1 MKQIIHERH
10 IFVYGTDD
18 IIFSVKENQGVIIM
32 KCAIFFAEGF
42 EECEGLITVD
52 MLRRGG
58 VHIDTVSV
66 SEDKA
71 VRGSHGITVLAD
83 LAFSEFDPAG
93 YEVLILPGGRVGT
106 QNLEKCTELKDS
118 LKKHFES
125 GKLTCAICA
134 APSVYGHMGMLK
146 GRHYTC
152 FPTFDEAAFGGTYEA
167 VPAVTDGN
175 LITGR
180 GMGATIEFSEEILRQ
195 LTDEETL
202 KSVRNGMQYFG
213 N

>member
-1 MKQIIHERH
+1 
-10 IFVYGTDD
+10 
-18 IIFSVKENQGVIIM
+18 M

-58 VHIDTVSV
+58 IHIDTVSV
-66 SEDKA
+66 NEEHA
-71 VRGSHGITVLAD
+71 VHGSHKITVLSD
-83 LAFSEFDPAG
+83 LAYSEFDPDA
-93 YEVLILPGGRVGT
+93 YDVLILPGGRVGT
-106 QNLEKCTELKDS
+106 QNLEACSDLKDK
-118 LKKHFES
+118 LKKHFEK

-134 APSVYGHMGMLK
+134 APSVYGHMGMLE

-152 FPTFDEAAFGGTYEA
+152 FPAFDEPSFAGTYEA
-167 VPAVTDGN
+167 VPAVADGN

-180 GMGATIEFSEEILRQ
+180 GMGATIEFAEEILRR

-202 KSVRNGMQYFG
+202 KAVRNGMQYFG
-213 N
+213 S